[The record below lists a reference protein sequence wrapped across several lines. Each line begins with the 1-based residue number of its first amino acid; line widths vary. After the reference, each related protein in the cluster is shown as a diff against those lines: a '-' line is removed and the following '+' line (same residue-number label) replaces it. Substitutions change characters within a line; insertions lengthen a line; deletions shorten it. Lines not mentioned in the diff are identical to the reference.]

1 MMIYPA
7 VHYTMGGTWVDYNL
21 QTTIPG
27 CFSIGESNFSDHG
40 ANRLGAS
47 ALMQGLADGYF
58 VLPYTIGLFITR
70 HKNGT
75 YLLILQSLR
84 RQKKEL
90 KSRLKIHEQ
99 QRNTFC

>member
-27 CFSIGESNFSDHG
+27 CFYWRIKLLRSRSKQI
-40 ANRLGAS
+40 RAS

-58 VLPYTIGLFITR
+58 VLPYTIGD
-70 HKNGT
+70 
-75 YLLILQSLR
+75 YLSPDI
-84 RQKKEL
+84 KMGP
-90 KSRLKIHEQ
+90 IY
-99 QRNTFC
+99 

>member
-1 MMIYPA
+1 MKIHTKLNDDPA

-27 CFSIGESNFSDHG
+27 CFSGESNFSDHG

-47 ALMQGLADGYF
+47 ALMQGLWLFCSSLY
-58 VLPYTIGLFITR
+58 YRRLFITR

-75 YLLILQSLR
+75 YIY
-84 RQKKEL
+84 
-90 KSRLKIHEQ
+90 
-99 QRNTFC
+99 

>member
-1 MMIYPA
+1 MYYKIVDEDPYKTPMMIYPA

-27 CFSIGESNFSDHG
+27 CFYWRIKLRSRS
-40 ANRLGAS
+40 RLGAS

-58 VLPYTIGLFITR
+58 VLPYTIGDYLSPDI
-70 HKNGT
+70 KMGL

-84 RQKKEL
+84 RQKR
-90 KSRLKIHEQ
+90 S
-99 QRNTFC
+99 